1 MGVFLDFQYSSDIRH
16 KVTKKN
22 KKTYQMLYEIILAIL
37 KVPDGRKCYKRRKYE
52 LFFVDLNYS
61 SNVALEL
68 KEICSMSWCM
78 QAVI

>member
-1 MGVFLDFQYSSDIRH
+1 
-16 KVTKKN
+16 
-22 KKTYQMLYEIILAIL
+22 MLYEIILAIL

-68 KEICSMSWCM
+68 KEICSMSRCM